1 MEARA
6 RRMAFRSG
14 ALSEVRRAEADR
26 HLKVICWRRQGSVQR
41 SRWPILI
48 VKVVIEMWMPSP
60 RAPGSVIILD
70 WESLAPAAHGSA
82 AVAAS
87 PTF

>member
-26 HLKVICWRRQGSVQR
+26 HLKVICSWRRQGSVRR

-48 VKVVIEMWMPSP
+48 VKVVIEMWIPSICP
-60 RAPGSVIILD
+60 TR
-70 WESLAPAAHGSA
+70 LAGNNCEKNIK
-82 AVAAS
+82 
-87 PTF
+87 

>member
-26 HLKVICWRRQGSVQR
+26 HLKVICSWRRQGSVRR

-48 VKVVIEMWMPSP
+48 VKVVIEMWMPS
-60 RAPGSVIILD
+60 IILYV
-70 WESLAPAAHGSA
+70 WEKYAGTSINLWPA
-82 AVAAS
+82 
-87 PTF
+87 FF

>member
-26 HLKVICWRRQGSVQR
+26 HLKVICSWRRQGSVRR

-48 VKVVIEMWMPSP
+48 VKVHIEMWIPSIWASSWKIALLDAP
-60 RAPGSVIILD
+60 FNVRAPL
-70 WESLAPAAHGSA
+70 
-82 AVAAS
+82 
-87 PTF
+87 

>member
-26 HLKVICWRRQGSVQR
+26 HLKVICSWRRQGSVRR
-41 SRWPILI
+41 SRCPILI
-48 VKVVIEMWMPSP
+48 VKVECEMWMPS
-60 RAPGSVIILD
+60 I
-70 WESLAPAAHGSA
+70 
-82 AVAAS
+82 
-87 PTF
+87 

>member
-26 HLKVICWRRQGSVQR
+26 HLKVICSWRRQGSVRR
-41 SRWPILI
+41 SRCPILI
-48 VKVVIEMWMPSP
+48 VKVECEMWMPDALYTRVLCTS
-60 RAPGSVIILD
+60 
-70 WESLAPAAHGSA
+70 
-82 AVAAS
+82 
-87 PTF
+87 

>member
-26 HLKVICWRRQGSVQR
+26 HLKVICSWRRQGSVRR
-41 SRWPILI
+41 SRCPILI
-48 VKVVIEMWMPSP
+48 VKVECEMWMPSI
-60 RAPGSVIILD
+60 VVCTVFLFLFLILF
-70 WESLAPAAHGSA
+70 AALISGE
-82 AVAAS
+82 
-87 PTF
+87 

>member
-26 HLKVICWRRQGSVQR
+26 HLKVICSWRRQGSVRR
-41 SRWPILI
+41 SRCPILI
-48 VKVVIEMWMPSP
+48 VKVVCEMWIVS
-60 RAPGSVIILD
+60 IILLVL
-70 WESLAPAAHGSA
+70 LAKFS
-82 AVAAS
+82 S
-87 PTF
+87 Y